1 MFPGLVIYRFGN
13 ELFFANARYFSDQ
26 VLSLAH
32 AGDLPATEVLVD
44 AGAITYIDTT
54 AQDML
59 TELVGKLRDDDVR
72 FSLARVTGP
81 ARDILSRSGLE
92 ELIGTDAIYPTLRA
106 GVSDYLERNPD
117 LRPDGW

>member
-1 MFPGLVIYRFGN
+1 M
-13 ELFFANARYFSDQ
+13 
-26 VLSLAH
+26 
-32 AGDLPATEVLVD
+32 LVD
-44 AGAITYIDTT
+44 AGAITHVDTT

-59 TELVGKLRDDDVR
+59 TEGVEKLGDDDVR

-81 ARDILSRSGLE
+81 VHDILNRSGLA
-92 ELIGTDAIYPTLRA
+92 ELIGSGAIYPTLRV